1 MRYFYYTVEYG
12 GHYVSNIVKSP
23 IKESGCIP
31 LSDIIT
37 DAQIKGSLAYA
48 RNIHII
54 LVKEISEVEYNFCK
68 KTYGF

>member
-1 MRYFYYTVEYG
+1 MRYFYYTVEYKG
-12 GHYVSNIVKSP
+12 YYMSNIVKSP

-37 DAQIKGSLAYA
+37 DAQIRGADVA

-54 LVKEISEVEYNFCK
+54 MVKEISEVEYNFCK
-68 KTYGF
+68 KTYSF